1 MIKGNIKSIL
11 IFLLFI
17 TTFILIESC
26 SNTTKKATEY
36 YKKIYNCTEGIF
48 KSEDT
53 LIGTITNIRNL
64 QSQQYIADKYIPDT
78 NINISLHINNL
89 DTIYK
94 SFLFSIDS
102 SNKALQGVSEFDG
115 GKLLKNG
122 AIELNS
128 VYKKVAV
135 NYYKQIIDIIKI
147 LPDNYT
153 VEDDTR
159 FQEISDTINIFLENE
174 IEKFNK
180 ISEAF
185 ISYYGV
191 ELE

>member
-1 MIKGNIKSIL
+1 MIKGKIKTIF

-26 SNTTKKATEY
+26 SNTSTKASEY
-36 YKKIYNCTEGIF
+36 YKKVYNCTEGIF

-53 LIGTITNIRNL
+53 LIGAITNIRNL
-64 QSQQYIADKYIPDT
+64 QSQQYISGKYMPDT

-89 DTIYK
+89 DVVYK
-94 SFLFSIDS
+94 SFIFSIDS
-102 SNKALQGVSEFDG
+102 SSKALQGISEFDG

-128 VYKKVAV
+128 AYKKVAV
-135 NYYKQIIDIIKI
+135 NYYKQIIDILNI

-159 FQEISDTINIFLENE
+159 FQEISDSINIYLENE

-191 ELE
+191 DLE